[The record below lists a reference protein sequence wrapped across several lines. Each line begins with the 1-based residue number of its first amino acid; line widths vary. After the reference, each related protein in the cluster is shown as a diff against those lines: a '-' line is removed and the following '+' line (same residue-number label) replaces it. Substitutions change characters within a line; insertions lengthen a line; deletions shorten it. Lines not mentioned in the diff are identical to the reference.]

1 VDPWRNG
8 AVIAFLGWSLAACSG
23 GGPPPDSGVE
33 GRVWV
38 GPMCP
43 VVQLG
48 VECPDRPL
56 EADIDVLDSNG
67 RIVTRAHSAA
77 DGTYRIP
84 LVQGSYVLT
93 PLPGDSGLPFA
104 SPVPI
109 EVLDGTWISLD
120 FHYDSGIR

>member
-1 VDPWRNG
+1 MDRWRNG
-8 AVIAFLGWSLAACSG
+8 LVIAFLGWSLAACSSA
-23 GGPPPDSGVE
+23 GPLPDSGVE

-56 EADIDVLDSNG
+56 EAEIDVLDSNG
-67 RIVTRAHSAA
+67 RIVARARSAA
-77 DGTYRIP
+77 DGTYRIA

-93 PLPGDSGLPFA
+93 PLPGESGLPFA
-104 SPVPI
+104 SPLPI
-109 EVLDGTWISLD
+109 EILDGTWLSLD
-120 FHYDSGIR
+120 VHYDSGIR

>member
-8 AVIAFLGWSLAACSG
+8 LVIAFLGWSLAACSRA
-23 GGPPPDSGVE
+23 GPLPDSGVE

-56 EADIDVLDSNG
+56 EAEIDVLDSNG
-67 RIVTRAHSAA
+67 RIVARARSAA
-77 DGTYRIP
+77 DGTYRIA

-93 PLPGDSGLPFA
+93 PLPGESGLPFA
-104 SPVPI
+104 SPLPI
-109 EVLDGTWISLD
+109 EILDGTWLSLD
-120 FHYDSGIR
+120 VHYDSGIR

>member
-1 VDPWRNG
+1 M
-8 AVIAFLGWSLAACSG
+8 
-23 GGPPPDSGVE
+23 
-33 GRVWV
+33 WV

-56 EADIDVLDSNG
+56 EAEIDVLDSNG
-67 RIVTRAHSAA
+67 RIVTRARSAV

-109 EVLDGTWISLD
+109 EILDGIWMSLD
-120 FHYDSGIR
+120 VHYDSGIR